1 MVEAVNPTKTLA
13 TAKEKLI
20 EERRMLAVAI
30 ALAYKRRRTDDS
42 HNNET
47 RGAFI
52 EVQNLIEAID
62 RAIAHE
68 KSIAGGE
75 PAYFVVP
82 DVETAPSDASSLD
95 SRQ

>member
-1 MVEAVNPTKTLA
+1 MAEDVNPTKTLA
-13 TAKEKLI
+13 AAKEKLI

-68 KSIAGGE
+68 KLVASGA
-75 PAYFVVP
+75 PAYIVVP
-82 DVETAPSDASSLD
+82 EAEIAPSDASCLE